1 MTAEQKQNLLKVLN
15 DYMRREFDDEYQSV
29 NDIPDVI
36 PLGYTTSDEETHEVQ
51 VDFDLTSLEWKEY
64 IDGELKIVSKRD
76 SIEDFID
83 ELDGLSFD
91 SVVSDIL
98 WMANEMEEKEEE

>member
-1 MTAEQKQNLLKVLN
+1 MTAEQKQKLLEVLN
-15 DYMRREFDDEYQSV
+15 DYMRKEFDDEYQSV

>member
-1 MTAEQKQNLLKVLN
+1 MTAEQKQKLLEVLN
-15 DYMRREFDDEYQSV
+15 DYMRREFDDEYKSV
-29 NDIPDVI
+29 DDIPDVI

-83 ELDGLSFD
+83 ELDGLRFD
-91 SVVSDIL
+91 EVVSDIL

>member
-1 MTAEQKQNLLKVLN
+1 MTAEQKQKLLEVLN

-64 IDGELKIVSKRD
+64 IDSELKIVSKRD

>member
-1 MTAEQKQNLLKVLN
+1 MTAEQKQKLLEVLN

>member
-1 MTAEQKQNLLKVLN
+1 MTAEQKQKLLEVLN

-29 NDIPDVI
+29 DDIPDVI

-83 ELDGLSFD
+83 ELDGLRFD
-91 SVVSDIL
+91 EVVSDIL

>member
-1 MTAEQKQNLLKVLN
+1 MTAEQKQKLLEVLN

-64 IDGELKIVSKRD
+64 IDDELKIVSKRD

-83 ELDGLSFD
+83 EIDGLSFD

-98 WMANEMEEKEEE
+98 WMANEMEEKEDE